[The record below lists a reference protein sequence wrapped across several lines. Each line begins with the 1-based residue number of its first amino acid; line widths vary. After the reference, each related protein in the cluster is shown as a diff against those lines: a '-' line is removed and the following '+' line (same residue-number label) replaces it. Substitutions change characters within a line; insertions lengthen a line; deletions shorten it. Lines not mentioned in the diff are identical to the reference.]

1 MASSVIDTAWVAHE
15 LNEAL
20 PSDAIVVNET
30 ITHRLELH
38 KRLDKLGAGSFF
50 EASYGGLGVGLALA
64 LGAKYANPKR
74 PVVCTIGDGAF
85 HYNPVVGSLGA
96 AQEHKLPILVVLFNN
111 SGYLSQKRDV
121 SNYYPQ
127 GAAAK
132 AGRVIGTPI
141 APSVD
146 YAKLAQAYGGY
157 GEKVTNPADV
167 RAAIDRGLQAVANGQ
182 LALLDMTLA
191 PI

>member
-1 MASSVIDTAWVAHE
+1 M
-15 LNEAL
+15 
-20 PSDAIVVNET
+20 
-30 ITHRLELH
+30 
-38 KRLDKLGAGSFF
+38 DKLGAGSFF
-50 EASYGGLGVGLALA
+50 EASYGGLGAGLALA
-64 LGAKYANPKR
+64 LGTKHAHRNR
-74 PVVCTIGDGAF
+74 PVICTIGDGAF
-85 HYNPVVGSLGA
+85 HYNPVVGSFGA
-96 AQEHKLPILVVLFNN
+96 AQEHGLPILVVLFNN
-111 SGYLSQKRDV
+111 QGYLSQKRDV

-141 APSVD
+141 APAVD

-167 RAAIDRGLQAVANGQ
+167 RAAIDRGLQAIAKGQ